1 MDQRTKTD
9 LELLVSDLKR
19 LLSDVSYAYPDK
31 SKAVAAALSKISAK
45 VKEAMDSEPTEAK
58 KWKAFGKDLIKQTI
72 ELAKE
77 YGVKKENN
85 PQR

>member
-9 LELLVSDLKR
+9 LEQLVSDLKR

-31 SKAVAAALSKISAK
+31 SKAVADALSKISAEIQAAISAEPA
-45 VKEAMDSEPTEAK
+45 EAA
-58 KWKAFGKDLIKQTI
+58 KWKAFGKDLIRQTI
-72 ELAKE
+72 KLAKQ

-85 PQR
+85 PQ